1 MSGPAEAGGAVSVFT
16 ADDHPMFRA
25 SIVRAV
31 QLHPQLTLAG
41 EAEDGRTALEALRTL
56 RPDVAI
62 VDLRMPGLDG
72 TQLVDAVKQE
82 GLPTRV
88 MLLSGHLEGDAVYR
102 ALQLGAAAV
111 LSKLTDPT
119 ALTDAVLA
127 VARGETVIAP
137 DAQEAVAEGI
147 RLRTEDDRP
156 VLSQRE
162 REILTLVADGAS
174 VPAMAKHLH
183 LSPSTVKTHL
193 EHVYRKLG
201 VSDRAAAV
209 AEAMRRGVI
218 Y

>member
-1 MSGPAEAGGAVSVFT
+1 MSGGAGDPITVFT

-25 SIVRAV
+25 SIVRAI
-31 QLHPQLTLAG
+31 QLHPQLTFAG
-41 EAEDGRTALEALRTL
+41 EAQDGRAALDALRET

-62 VDLRMPGLDG
+62 VDLRMPGLNG
-72 TQLVDAVKQE
+72 TQIVDAVRQE
-82 GLPTRV
+82 ELPTRV
-88 MLLSGHLEGDAVYR
+88 MLLSGHLESDAVYR
-102 ALQLGAAAV
+102 ALQLGAAGV
-111 LSKLTDPT
+111 LSKLTEPT
-119 ALTDAVLA
+119 ALTDAILA

-137 DAQEAVAEGI
+137 DAQDAVAAGI
-147 RLRTEDDRP
+147 RGRVDDDRP
-156 VLSQRE
+156 VLSARE
-162 REILTLVADGAS
+162 REVLSLVADGAS
-174 VPAMAKHLH
+174 VPAMAKQLH